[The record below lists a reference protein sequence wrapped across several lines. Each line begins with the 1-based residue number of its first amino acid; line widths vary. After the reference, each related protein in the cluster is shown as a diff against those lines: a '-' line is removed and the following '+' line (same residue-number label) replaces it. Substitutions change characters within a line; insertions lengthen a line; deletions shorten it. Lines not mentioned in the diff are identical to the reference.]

1 MRRFSSVSVSP
12 SLVTSDGKYD
22 QPMTLLE
29 RGPLLAQLRD
39 LLEESRQG
47 QGRLILISGEA
58 GIGKTALVEAFCTD
72 AAGDV
77 GVLWGSCD
85 AVVPARPF
93 APLVDIADKVDGA
106 LREALDAMDRNR
118 VFDAFLALLR
128 QPRGLPPLVVFDDLH
143 WADAATLDLLRVV
156 GRRIRDLPILFIG
169 TYRDEEV
176 GNEHPLRLALGDI
189 PPAVVEIE
197 VPALSVDAV
206 EVLTEGRGMDAV
218 ALHGATAGNPFFVT
232 EVVAAGE
239 GEMPVTVRDAVFTR
253 LGRLSSPGQQILR
266 AASVLG
272 QVCEPALI
280 REVADGDLAAIEE
293 CVERGMLQLDGDLLR
308 FRHELAQRAIR
319 EGLGPS
325 ELVAL
330 HARALAALRQ
340 AGSVDPV
347 RLAHHAVEGGDAAA
361 VIELAPEAAKRAV
374 GLGAHRE
381 AAAHYSAGLRFASE
395 LDERSRAELLE
406 CHARESLVIDDV
418 DSALTSQQQALDCWR
433 RLGDVRA
440 EGNCLRALSLVTWFS
455 GDAERAIELA
465 ERAVELLES
474 VSAPAP
480 ELARAYA
487 TVAQRYLV
495 GTRDEVDVLS
505 WSERA
510 LEVAQ
515 RVGDEPVAVHALTT
529 LATAEVYFGRES
541 GWAKLEESFRR
552 ARVAGL
558 DEDAARALINLVEAA
573 RDLKRFDLVDR
584 YRDEA
589 IEYLIEQDVDLGLY
603 RRRLESDLAEVAL
616 ERGRWQEATELATAL
631 LGERSTADVIRLKAL
646 TVLGRLRARRGDAD
660 PWSLLDEALALS
672 DPQGEREQLC
682 ALRAGRVEAAWL
694 EGNTERARAE
704 AEEALAL
711 GVERVAWWRGE
722 LDFWAWRGGALD
734 QLPEGSPEPYAL
746 HFEGRYRAAAS
757 AWVAIGCP
765 YQQALA
771 LADSEAEED
780 LRKALEIF
788 QSLGARPA
796 ASLVVERLRALGVR
810 TIPRGPRPRTQLNP
824 AGLTSRELEVLALL
838 GQGLRNVDIAGRL
851 VVSPK
856 TVDHHVSA
864 ILRKLGVSNR
874 VAAAEE
880 AVRLGLE
887 DREIVAPK

>member
-1 MRRFSSVSVSP
+1 MMF
-12 SLVTSDGKYD
+12 
-22 QPMTLLE
+22 LE
-29 RGPLLAQLRD
+29 RGSLLAQLRD

-47 QGRLILISGEA
+47 RGRLILISGEA
-58 GIGKTALVEAFCTD
+58 GIGKTALVEAFCRD
-72 AAGDV
+72 AAADV

-106 LREALDAMDRNR
+106 LRVALDAVDRNR

-128 QPRGLPPLVVFDDLH
+128 QPRGLPPTVVFEDLH
-143 WADAATLDLLRVV
+143 WADEATLDLLRVV

-169 TYRDEEV
+169 TYRDDEV

-189 PPAVVEIE
+189 PAAAVEIE

-206 EVLTEGRGMDAV
+206 EVLTEGKGMDAV

-239 GEMPVTVRDAVFTR
+239 GEMPVTVRDAVFAR
-253 LGRLSSPGQQILR
+253 LGRLSSRGQQTLR

-272 QVCEPALI
+272 QACEQTLV
-280 REVADGDLAAIEE
+280 REMADGDLAAIEE
-293 CVERGMLQLDGDLLR
+293 CVDRGMLQLDGDLLR

-330 HARALAALRQ
+330 HARALATLSQ
-340 AGSVDPV
+340 AGAVDPG
-347 RLAHHAVEGGDAAA
+347 RLAHHAVGADDAAA
-361 VIELAPEAAKRAV
+361 VLELAPEAAERAV

-381 AAAHYSAGLRFASE
+381 AAAHYSACLRFASE

-406 CHARESLVIDDV
+406 RHARESLVTDDV
-418 DSALTSQQQALDCWR
+418 DGALASQQHALDCWR
-433 RLGDVRA
+433 RLGNVRA
-440 EGNCLRALSLVTWFS
+440 EGNCLRALSLVTWFT
-455 GDAERAIELA
+455 GDGERAIELA
-465 ERAVELLES
+465 ERSVELLES
-474 VSAPAP
+474 VSAPAH
-480 ELARAYA
+480 ELARSYA
-487 TVAQRYLV
+487 TLAQRYMV
-495 GTRDEVDVLS
+495 GIRDELDVLS

-510 LEVAQ
+510 LELAE

-529 LATAEVYFGRES
+529 LAIAEIYLGGHA

-552 ARVAGL
+552 ATAAGL
-558 DEDAARALINLVEAA
+558 EEDAARALVNLVEAA
-573 RDLKRFDLVDR
+573 SGLKRFDLIDR
-584 YRDEA
+584 YRAEA
-589 IEYLIEQDVDLGLY
+589 IEYLIERDVDLGLY

-616 ERGRWQEATELATAL
+616 ERGRWQEATELATGL
-631 LGERSTADVIRLKAL
+631 LGERRTAGVIRLKAL

-672 DPQGEREQLC
+672 RPGEREQLC

-694 EGNTERARAE
+694 EGNTALARAE
-704 AEEALAL
+704 AEGARALLLDVGPSADP
-711 GVERVAWWRGE
+711 WWRGE
-722 LDFWAWRGGALD
+722 LGFWAWRGGALD
-734 QLPEGSPEPYAL
+734 ELPEGAAEPYAL

-757 AWVAIGCP
+757 AWEAIGCP

-771 LADSEAEED
+771 LADSQAEKD
-780 LRKALEIF
+780 LRSGLEIF

-796 ASLVVERLRALGVR
+796 ASLVAERLRALGVR
-810 TIPRGPRPRTQLNP
+810 KIPRGPRLRTQLNP

-864 ILRKLGVSNR
+864 ILKKLGVPTR
-874 VAAAEE
+874 AAAAEE
-880 AVRLGLE
+880 AVRLGFK
-887 DREIVAPK
+887 DGEIVAPK

>member
-1 MRRFSSVSVSP
+1 
-12 SLVTSDGKYD
+12 
-22 QPMTLLE
+22 MTLLE

-39 LLEESRQG
+39 LLVESRH
-47 QGRLILISGEA
+47 GRGHLILVSGEA

-72 AAGDV
+72 AARDV

-93 APLVDIADKVDGA
+93 APLVDIADKVNGPV
-106 LREALDAMDRNR
+106 REALNAVDRNR

-128 QPRGLPPLVVFDDLH
+128 QPRGSPGLVVFDDLH
-143 WADAATLDLLRVV
+143 WADEATLDLLRVV
-156 GRRIRDLPILFIG
+156 GRRIRDLAILFIG
-169 TYRDEEV
+169 TYRDDEV

-189 PPAVVEIE
+189 PAGVGLEIE

-206 EVLTEGRGMDAV
+206 EILIEGRGMDAV

-232 EVVAAGE
+232 EVVAAGQ
-239 GEMPVTVRDAVFTR
+239 GEMPATVRDAVFAR
-253 LGRLSSPGQQILR
+253 LARLSSAGQQILR

-272 QVCEPALI
+272 QACEPALL

-293 CVERGMLQLDGDLLR
+293 CVERGMLQLDGGLLR
-308 FRHELAQRAIR
+308 FRHELAQRAVR
-319 EGLGPS
+319 EGLGLS
-325 ELVAL
+325 ELTAL
-330 HARALAALRQ
+330 HCRALAALRQ
-340 AGSVDPV
+340 ATPVDPG
-347 RLAHHAVEGGDAAA
+347 RLSHHAVEAGDAAA
-361 VIELAPEAAKRAV
+361 VLELAPTAAERAV

-381 AAAHYSAGLRFASE
+381 AAAHYAAALRCASE

-418 DSALTSQQQALDCWR
+418 DSALASQQEALDCWR

-455 GDAERAIELA
+455 GDGERAIEVA

-474 VSAPAP
+474 VSAPSL

-487 TVAQRYLV
+487 TLAQRYLV
-495 GTRDEVDVLS
+495 GVHDELVVLS

-510 LEVAQ
+510 LELAE
-515 RVGDEPVAVHALTT
+515 RLGDEPVAVHALAT
-529 LATAEVYFGRES
+529 LGIAEIYLGKEP

-552 ARVAGL
+552 AKAARL
-558 DEDAARALINLVEAA
+558 QDDAARALINLVEAA
-573 RDLKRFDLVDR
+573 GDLRRYDLVGR

-589 IEYLIEQDVDLGLY
+589 IEYLTDQDVELNLY
-603 RRRLESDLAEVAL
+603 RRRLDSDLAEVAL
-616 ERGRWQEATELATAL
+616 ERGRWQEATELANAL
-631 LGERSTADVIRLKAL
+631 LCERRSARVIRLKAL
-646 TVLGRLRARRGDAD
+646 TVLGRLRARRGDPD
-660 PWSLLDEALALS
+660 PWSLLDEALELTG
-672 DPQGEREQLC
+672 PQGEREQLC
-682 ALRAGRVEAAWL
+682 ALQAGRVEAAWL
-694 EGNTERARAE
+694 EGDTVLARAE
-704 AEEALAL
+704 AENMLPL
-711 GVERVAWWRGE
+711 GVERLIDPWWRGE
-722 LDFWAWRGGALD
+722 LGFWAWKGGALD
-734 QLPEGSPEPYAL
+734 QLPEGAAEPYAL
-746 HFEGRYRAAAS
+746 HFAGRYRAAAS
-757 AWVAIGCP
+757 AWETIGCP
-765 YQQALA
+765 YHQALA
-771 LADSEAEED
+771 LADSEDEED
-780 LRKALEIF
+780 LRRALEIF

-838 GQGLRNVDIAGRL
+838 GQGLRNADIAERL

-864 ILRKLGVSNR
+864 ILRKLGVPNR
-874 VAAAEE
+874 IAAAEE

-887 DREIVAPK
+887 DREILGAK

>member
-1 MRRFSSVSVSP
+1 MP
-12 SLVTSDGKYD
+12 SDGKYD

-47 QGRLILISGEA
+47 RGRLILISGEA
-58 GIGKTALVEAFCTD
+58 GIGKTALVEAFCRD
-72 AAGDV
+72 AAADV

-93 APLVDIADKVDGA
+93 APLVDIADKVDGS
-106 LREALDAMDRNR
+106 LQVALDAVDRNR

-128 QPRGLPPLVVFDDLH
+128 QPRGLPPTVVFEDLH
-143 WADAATLDLLRVV
+143 WADEATLDLLRVV

-169 TYRDEEV
+169 TYRDDEV
-176 GNEHPLRLALGDI
+176 GNKHPLRLALGDI
-189 PPAVVEIE
+189 PAAAVEIE

-206 EVLTEGRGMDAV
+206 EVLTEGKGMDAV

-239 GEMPVTVRDAVFTR
+239 GEMPVTVRDAVFAR
-253 LGRLSSPGQQILR
+253 LGRLSSRGQQILR

-272 QVCEPALI
+272 QACEQTLV

-293 CVERGMLQLDGDLLR
+293 CVARGMLQLDGDLLR

-330 HARALAALRQ
+330 HARALAALRP
-340 AGSVDPV
+340 AGAVDPG
-347 RLAHHAVEGGDAAA
+347 RLAHHAVGADDAAA
-361 VIELAPEAAKRAV
+361 VLELAPEAAERAV

-381 AAAHYSAGLRFASE
+381 AAAHYSACLRFASE

-406 CHARESLVIDDV
+406 RHARESLVTDDV
-418 DSALTSQQQALDCWR
+418 DDALASQQHALDCWR
-433 RLGDVRA
+433 RLGDVRG
-440 EGNCLRALSLVTWFS
+440 EGNCLRALSLVTWFA

-465 ERAVELLES
+465 ERSVELLES

-487 TVAQRYLV
+487 TLAQRYMV
-495 GTRDEVDVLS
+495 GIRDELDVLS

-510 LEVAQ
+510 LELAE

-529 LATAEVYFGRES
+529 LAIAEIYLGRNP

-552 ARVAGL
+552 AEAAGL
-558 DEDAARALINLVEAA
+558 EEDAARALINLVEAA
-573 RDLKRFDLVDR
+573 RDLKRFELVDR

-589 IEYLIEQDVDLGLY
+589 IEYLIERDVDLGLY
-603 RRRLESDLAEVAL
+603 RRRLESALAEVAL

-631 LGERSTADVIRLKAL
+631 LGERRTADLIRLKAL

-672 DPQGEREQLC
+672 GPQGEREQLC
-682 ALRAGRVEAAWL
+682 ALKAGRVEAAWL
-694 EGNTERARAE
+694 EGNTVLARAE
-704 AEEALAL
+704 AEGARALAL
-711 GVERVAWWRGE
+711 DVGRLADPWWRGE
-722 LDFWAWRGGALD
+722 LAFWAWRGGALD
-734 QLPEGSPEPYAL
+734 QLPEEAAEPYAL

-757 AWVAIGCP
+757 AWEAIGCP

-771 LADSEAEED
+771 LADSEDEED
-780 LRKALEIF
+780 LRRALEIF

-796 ASLVVERLRALGVR
+796 ASLVVERLRAIGVR

-838 GQGLRNVDIAGRL
+838 GQGLRNVDIAERL

-864 ILRKLGVSNR
+864 ILRKLGVPNR

-887 DREIVAPK
+887 DREILAPK